1 MRILSVGIATL
12 DIINT
17 VAAYPS
23 EDEELRALEHRVAR
37 GGNATNTLVVL
48 SQFGHACSWAGTIA
62 DEPDSRYILDDLTR
76 YGIDLSHLVH
86 HASSKV
92 PTSYV
97 VLSRESASRTIVH
110 YRDLPEYSAADF
122 SAVNPAE
129 FDWIHFEGRNPAET
143 LQMLQRVK
151 ESSPQVG
158 CSLEVEKPRA
168 GIDVLLALP
177 DVLFF
182 SKVFAESRGHADA
195 ASLLMA
201 MRELNPQALLFCA
214 WGDEGAW
221 MLKANGVMRHQPAIQ
236 PAELVD
242 TLGAGDVFNAGVIDG
257 LLRENSYE
265 KVLMQAVRLAG
276 IKCGQEGFGMKKPG
290 HFDPVF

>member
-76 YGIDLSHLVH
+76 YGVDLSPVVH
-86 HASSKV
+86 HASGKV

-97 VLSRESASRTIVH
+97 VLSRENASRTIVH
-110 YRDLPEYSAADF
+110 YRDLPEYSAVDF
-122 SAVNPAE
+122 STVNPAE
-129 FDWIHFEGRNPAET
+129 FDWIHFEGRNPTET

-151 ESSPQVG
+151 EGFPQVG

-168 GIDVLLALP
+168 GIDALLALP

-201 MRELNPQALLFCA
+201 MRESNPQALLFCA

-221 MLKANGVMRHQPAIQ
+221 MLKADGGMRHQPAIQ

-257 LLRENSYE
+257 LLRENSDE

-276 IKCGQEGFGMKKPG
+276 IKCGQVGFGMKKPG
-290 HFDPVF
+290 HYDPLF